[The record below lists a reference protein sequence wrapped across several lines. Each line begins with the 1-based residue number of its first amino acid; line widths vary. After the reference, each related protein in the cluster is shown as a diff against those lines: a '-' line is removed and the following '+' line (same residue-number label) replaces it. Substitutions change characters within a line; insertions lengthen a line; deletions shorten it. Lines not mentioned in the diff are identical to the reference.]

1 MFDEGG
7 QRARKRGFANTIHK
21 KRGNGMILAVDIGN
35 TNIVIGC
42 MDGEKVCFVERVSTN
57 QANTELEYVV
67 EFRAL
72 FDLYRIGVEDITG
85 SIISSVVPPLNNIVK
100 SALEKLFHN
109 APLLVGPG
117 LKTGLNI
124 LMDNPA
130 QLGSDLVVNAVAGL
144 HYYGAPIIM
153 IDMGTATTISVVDE
167 KKNYIGGM
175 ILPGVK
181 VSLDSLVNRTS
192 QLPRISLEPPKKV
205 IGRNTIDCMKSGIVM
220 GQAACLDGMI
230 ERIYD
235 ELGYEAPVV
244 ATGGLA
250 GSIVPHCKRKIVCD
264 NELTLKGL
272 GLIYRRNVEQ

>member
-1 MFDEGG
+1 
-7 QRARKRGFANTIHK
+7 
-21 KRGNGMILAVDIGN
+21 MILALDIGN

-42 MDGEKVCFVERVSTN
+42 MEQGTCRFVERVSTN
-57 QANTELEYVV
+57 SLKTELEYVV
-67 EFRAL
+67 DFKTLLE
-72 FDLYRIGVEDITG
+72 LYQIPMEDITG
-85 SIISSVVPPLNNIVK
+85 CIMASVVPPLNNIVL
-100 SALEKLFHN
+100 SALRKLLQVT
-109 APLLVGPG
+109 PILVGPG
-117 LKTGLNI
+117 VKTGLNI
-124 LMDNPA
+124 LMDNPGQVGA
-130 QLGSDLVVNAVAGL
+130 DLIVDAVAGL

-153 IDMGTATTISVVDE
+153 IDLGTATTISVVD
-167 KKNYIGGM
+167 KNKNYIGGM
-175 ILPGVK
+175 ILPGVR

-250 GSIVPHCKRKIVCD
+250 GSIVPYCKKKIICD

-272 GLIYRRNVEQ
+272 GLIYHKNMES

>member
-1 MFDEGG
+1 M
-7 QRARKRGFANTIHK
+7 
-21 KRGNGMILAVDIGN
+21 
-35 TNIVIGC
+35 
-42 MDGEKVCFVERVSTN
+42 ERVSTN
-57 QANTELEYVV
+57 LAKTELEYVV
-67 EFRAL
+67 EFRTL
-72 FDLYRIGVEDITG
+72 FELYHIGLENITG
-85 SIISSVVPPLNNIVK
+85 SIISSVVPPLNNIIK
-100 SALEKLFHN
+100 ASLEKLFRR
-109 APLLVGPG
+109 PPMVVGPG

-130 QLGSDLVVNAVAGL
+130 QLGADLVVNAVAGL

-167 KKNYIGGM
+167 KKNYVGGM

-192 QLPRISLEPPKKV
+192 QLPRISLEAPRKV

-230 ERIYD
+230 ERIYE

-250 GSIVPHCKRKIVCD
+250 ASIVPYCKKKIVCD

-272 GLIYRRNVEQ
+272 GLIYHKNVE